1 MKSAFLQ
8 RLKLLPIALPLVAVF
23 HIVWL
28 GIGIWRYADEPF
40 PDKIWTQVAWLALY
54 CAFWLLLTW
63 GYRRAVN
70 AYILLTALNLV
81 LFFFIKDENLKSA
94 VTNALFPIDL
104 LCSFLLLVFYR
115 RVPVKTPAGKPLKKT

>member
-8 RLKLLPIALPLVAVF
+8 RLKLLPIALPIVAVF

-28 GIGIWRYADEPF
+28 GIGIWRYASEPF

-54 CAFWLLLTW
+54 CAFWLSITW
-63 GYRRAVN
+63 GNRWAVN
-70 AYILLTALNLV
+70 AYIVLTALNLI
-81 LFFFIKDENLKSA
+81 LHFLIKDESLKSA
-94 VTNALFPIDL
+94 LTDALFPIDL

-115 RVPVKTPAGKPLKKT
+115 RLPAKGYAPKGPSQK